1 MNTPTTI
8 PAMFG
13 TAVRDSAGRT
23 AVIDER
29 DSVSY
34 RELDSLALAAAR
46 SLRALGVG
54 PGDMV
59 AGLMRN
65 RIEWVACFLGCT
77 RIGATYVP
85 LNTWYTPSEIAWTLR
100 HTGARVVISEPSF
113 LKHDYVAMFA
123 ELEPGIARS
132 APGEIHGQQL
142 PGLRTLVYLDASRPG
157 AFGWEAFLGLGR
169 DASEAE
175 IDERTA
181 AVTNTDPS
189 LVLYTSGSTAEP
201 KGVLL
206 PHGGVTANG
215 YGIGD
220 RRGIES
226 GDTIWLGS
234 PLFYGLGATNC
245 LPVSLS
251 HGATLLLQDRF
262 DPDLALSRIE
272 RYQATV
278 YYGMSNMTRRIAE
291 TPGFAR
297 SRVQSLV
304 KGTLGIEREERRL
317 VFDQFGIAGATQS
330 YGATETCGNC
340 LGGFPDDPLEL
351 KLETCG
357 KLLPGFDSLVVDPV
371 SGEPLPDGQP
381 GMLKVRGNV
390 ALGYLNNPAETSAAF
405 DGDGFYA
412 TGDLGFFDAD
422 GYFRYEGR
430 IKEIIKTGGI
440 NVSPAE
446 IENLITS
453 HSDITEA
460 YVVGVPDR
468 DRGESIVA
476 FVVAAEGL
484 SEADVQRHVRKRAA
498 AFKSPHR
505 VLFVSPEDVPRT
517 ASGKVARPRVREQ
530 AVAALGMAS

>member
-1 MNTPTTI
+1 
-8 PAMFG
+8 MFDA
-13 TAVRDSAGRT
+13 AVRNWAAGT

-34 RELDSLALAAAR
+34 QELDSLSLAIAHSLLALD
-46 SLRALGVG
+46 VG
-54 PGDMV
+54 RGDMV

-65 RIEWVACFLGCT
+65 RVEWIACFLGCT
-77 RIGATYVP
+77 RIGAAYVP
-85 LNTWYTPSEIAWTLR
+85 LNTWYTASEIAWTLR
-100 HTGARVVISEPSF
+100 HTGASVVISEPSF
-113 LKHDYVAMFA
+113 LRHDYVEMFA
-123 ELEPGIARS
+123 GLEPVIARS
-132 APGEIHGQQL
+132 NPGEIRGHEL
-142 PGLRTLVYLDASRPG
+142 PGLRTLVYLDAPRPG
-157 AFGWEAFLGLGR
+157 AFGWEQFLELGR
-169 DASEAE
+169 DVNEEAVA
-175 IDERTA
+175 ERAA
-181 AVTNTDPS
+181 AVAASDPA

-201 KGVLL
+201 KGVIL

-220 RRGIES
+220 RRGIVA

-234 PLFYGLGATNC
+234 PLFYGLGATNS

-262 DPDLALSRIE
+262 DPELALSRIE
-272 RYQATV
+272 RYRATV

-291 TPGFAR
+291 APGFAR
-297 SRVQSLV
+297 SRVESLV

-317 VFDQFGIAGATQS
+317 VLEQFGVAGATQS

-340 LGGFPDDPLEL
+340 LGGFPDDPFEV
-351 KLETCG
+351 KMATCG
-357 KLLPGFDSLVVDPV
+357 KLLPGFDARVVDPV
-371 SGEPLPDGQP
+371 SGEPLAEGQP
-381 GMLKVRGNV
+381 GLLQVRGSL
-390 ALGYLNNPAETSAAF
+390 ALGYLNNPAETEAAF
-405 DGDGFYA
+405 NGEGFYA

-422 GYFRYEGR
+422 GYFHYDGR
-430 IKEIIKTGGI
+430 IKDIIKTGGI

-453 HSDITEA
+453 HAEVTEA

-476 FVVAAEGL
+476 FVVATEVL
-484 SEADVQRHVRKRAA
+484 SETDVQLHVREQAA

-505 VLFVSPEDVPRT
+505 VLFVAREDVPRT
-517 ASGKVARPRVREQ
+517 ASGKVARPRLKEQ
-530 AVAALGMAS
+530 AADALGVAF